1 MGLDHGS
8 GKDGTVWIIQNL
20 VNNAAAYNT
29 AHPGYGFVGDPIRPV
44 SGQYCGFLV
53 RAALY

>member
-44 SGQYCGFLV
+44 SGQYYGFLV